1 MISDGTEHKESLD
14 RFSSYLKGRLENH
27 QSPVDTESW
36 DKISDHLKRRK
47 RIRLGWIST
56 GIAAAILL
64 AILWLSVPFEMETV
78 QEQIA
83 KQEIPLQHK
92 EDVPVPETTAPVTET
107 LAINTPVT
115 TPILPTATEVKE
127 PAEEIEEE
135 AVESN
140 PLQEEGE
147 YQIKDEPQP
156 EVREQAKS
164 QKDEPFL
171 PFEQEPFDFAE
182 LPQKKKGSKWLLAV
196 AMGTGG
202 GDASMDFS
210 SSKDYASLN
219 TSNESEYPN
228 THIPSVPTDM
238 EGNYV
243 NDKEYSDI
251 SHAIPISVGITVRK
265 EINQIFAVE
274 SGLLY
279 TYLSSD
285 LKKNRVSK
293 NDKLQLHYLGI
304 PINMVGYM
312 VNKPQWNMYI
322 SGGVMFEKGLKSV
335 LTIREYGS
343 NDIVSTTEKNSISG
357 IQISLNG
364 AVGIAYRLFDHWSLY
379 AEPKIYYYFDTDQPP
394 STRTEHPFGFGV
406 NGGIRY
412 HF

>member
-14 RFSSYLKGRLENH
+14 QFSNYLKGRLENH
-27 QSPVDTESW
+27 QSPVDPGNW
-36 DKISDHLKRRK
+36 DKISAHLKRRRRV
-47 RIRLGWIST
+47 RIGWIST

-64 AILWLSVPFEMETV
+64 AILWLSAPFEMETV

-83 KQEIPLQHK
+83 RQEIPVEHK
-92 EDVPVPETTAPVTET
+92 EDVPVHETIEPVVET

-115 TPILPTATEVKE
+115 TPILPLTTEIKE
-127 PAEEIEEE
+127 AAEETEEE
-135 AVESN
+135 VVESN
-140 PLQEEGE
+140 PLQEEDE
-147 YQIKDEPQP
+147 YQIKDEPRP
-156 EVREQAKS
+156 ET
-164 QKDEPFL
+164 FL
-171 PFEQEPFDFAE
+171 PFEPDPFDFAE

-196 AMGTGG
+196 VMGTGG

-210 SSKDYASLN
+210 SGKDYASLN
-219 TSNESEYPN
+219 TSNESVYPN
-228 THIPSVPTDM
+228 TPIPSVPTDF
-238 EGNYV
+238 ESNQV
-243 NDKEYSDI
+243 NDKEYADI

-265 EINQIFAVE
+265 EINPVFAVE

-304 PINMVGYM
+304 PLNMVGYM
-312 VNKPQWNMYI
+312 VNKPRWNMYI

-335 LTIREYGS
+335 LTQREYVS
-343 NDIVSTTEKNSISG
+343 NEVVSTTEKKSISG